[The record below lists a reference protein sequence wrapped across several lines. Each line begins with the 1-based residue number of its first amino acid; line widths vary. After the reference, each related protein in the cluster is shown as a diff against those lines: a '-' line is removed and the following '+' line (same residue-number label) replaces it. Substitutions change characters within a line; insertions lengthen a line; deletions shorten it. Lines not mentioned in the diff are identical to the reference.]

1 MKYLMGIAIGPVQEF
16 IAAARRTADLTA
28 GSRLLVET
36 AQAIAQVLENPNHNA
51 VLIFPADS
59 RTTAPNKLLCIV
71 EGEPCEIARTAKEA
85 ALQHL
90 RTQWKEAYNKRMK
103 PEVQKLVDTELVD
116 WQLDNFLE
124 FYAAW
129 VPLEGT
135 QYHKARERL
144 ERIIAGRK
152 ALRNFQQPYKY
163 PRHPKSPLD
172 PSMDSVFY
180 TEAHGKGFS
189 APDAAQKDPQL
200 RLKPRETLDAISLIK
215 RVLGQHGAPS
225 TDKIAARAIE
235 FILPQEALHDYHT
248 LLERQDQPGVD
259 HFGDLLFQKNW
270 RQQGAN
276 LSDADYDEIEQC
288 VIRLQ
293 HALRERGIPQEV
305 LSYYAILVADGDRM
319 GATLNQLQT
328 PEQHRSFSKQ
338 VAHFA
343 ERAKDIVENHRGH
356 LVYCGGD
363 DVLALLP
370 SNRALE
376 CAYTLRQ
383 NFEQTLADV
392 MPNGSTA
399 TLSAGIAIV
408 HAMEN
413 LQVAIGWARE
423 AEQQAK
429 RTRDALAVIRQ
440 PRSGGRNCYSAPW
453 SRYHEWEQW
462 VNAFRHGL
470 ADKLPYELRQ
480 LAQEYRA
487 INPPVEVLRA
497 EATRIFKRKH
507 KPDEA
512 LTIPEWIRSVDALD
526 EFAEMLLIAR
536 FLASYIPKET
546 RR

>member
-36 AQAIAQVLENPNHNA
+36 AQSVAQTLEGQGA
-51 VLIFPADS
+51 TLIFPADS
-59 RTTAPNKLLCIV
+59 CTTAPNKLLCIV
-71 EGEPCEIARTAKEA
+71 EGEPHKIAQTAKGA
-85 ALQHL
+85 ALKHL
-90 RTQWKEAYNKRMK
+90 RDQWGKAYGQMGPK
-103 PEVQKLVDTELVD
+103 VQQLIDTKLAN

-129 VPLEGT
+129 VPLLEGT
-135 QYHKARERL
+135 QYHEARERL
-144 ERIIAGRK
+144 ERIMAGRK
-152 ALRNFQQPYKY
+152 ALRNFQQPHKY

-189 APDAAQKDPQL
+189 APDVAQNSNL

-215 RVLGQHGAPS
+215 RVLGQSGAPS

-235 FILPQEALHDYHT
+235 SILPQEALHDYHT
-248 LLERQDQPGVD
+248 LLKWLDQLED
-259 HFGDLLFQKNW
+259 YHFGDLLFQRNW
-270 RQQGAN
+270 PPQEAN
-276 LSDADYDEIEQC
+276 LTDADYAEIERC
-288 VIRLQ
+288 ASNLRR
-293 HALRERGIPQEV
+293 ALHERGIPQEP

-328 PEQHRSFSKQ
+328 PELHRRFSDKVARFAKQ
-338 VAHFA
+338 A
-343 ERAKDIVENHRGH
+343 ETIVESHRGH

-370 SNRALE
+370 TNCALK
-376 CAYTLRQ
+376 CAYELRQ
-383 NFEQTLADV
+383 KFAQTLADV

-408 HAMEN
+408 HVMEN

-462 VNAFRHGL
+462 INAFHRGL
-470 ADKLPYELRQ
+470 ADKLPYELHQ

-497 EATRIFKRKH
+497 EATRVLKRKQ
-507 KPDEA
+507 KPDET
-512 LTIPEWIRSVDALD
+512 LTIPEWIESVGALE

>member
-28 GSRLLVET
+28 GSRLLVKT
-36 AQAIAQVLENPNHNA
+36 AQAVAQTLEGQGA
-51 VLIFPADS
+51 TLIFPAALHLP
-59 RTTAPNKLLCIV
+59 APNKLLCIV
-71 EGEPCEIARTAKEA
+71 ADEPHKIAQIAKDA
-85 ALQHL
+85 ALEHL
-90 RTQWKEAYNKRMK
+90 HDQWRKAYGQMDPK
-103 PEVQKLVDTELVD
+103 VQQLIDTKLVN
-116 WQLDNFLE
+116 WQLENFLE

-129 VPLEGT
+129 VPLEGVP
-135 QYHKARERL
+135 YSAARERL
-144 ERIIAGRK
+144 ERIMAGRK
-152 ALRNFQQPYKY
+152 ALRNFQQPYQY
-163 PRHPKSPLD
+163 PQRPKSPLD

-180 TEAHGKGFS
+180 TEKHGKGFS
-189 APDAAQKDPQL
+189 APDAAQKDSEL

-215 RVLGQHGAPS
+215 RVLGQRGAPS

-235 FILPQEALHDYHT
+235 SILPQEALHDYYT
-248 LLERQDQPGVD
+248 LLRWLDRLEDY
-259 HFGDLLFQKNW
+259 HFGDLLFQRNW
-270 RQQGAN
+270 SPQEAN
-276 LSDADYDEIEQC
+276 PTDADHTEIERC
-288 VIRLQ
+288 
-293 HALRERGIPQEV
+293 ASNLRRDLHERGIPQES

-328 PEQHRSFSKQ
+328 PELHRSFSDK
-338 VAHFA
+338 VARFA
-343 ERAKDIVENHRGH
+343 EHAKTIVESHRGH

-370 SNRALE
+370 TNCALK
-376 CAYTLRQ
+376 CAYELRQ
-383 NFEQTLADV
+383 KFAQTLADV

-462 VNAFRHGL
+462 INAFHRGL
-470 ADKLPYELRQ
+470 ADKLPYELHQ

-497 EATRIFKRKH
+497 EATRVLKRKQ
-507 KPDEA
+507 KPDETLA
-512 LTIPEWIRSVDALD
+512 IPEWIHSVDALD

-536 FLASYIPKET
+536 FLASYKPKET